1 MTTDPS
7 PERLS
12 DQAGRP
18 AGVKRTSN
26 SSIIVALSRRSN
38 HQITHEGETTHGPW
52 VMGKGP
58 TILSRHADDCIFSK
72 LNRRVQV

>member
-18 AGVKRTSN
+18 AGVKRKSN
-26 SSIIVALSRRSN
+26 SSIVDARSRRSN
-38 HQITHEGETTHGPW
+38 HQITHDGEITHGPW
-52 VMGKGP
+52 VRVLRFYQGMQM
-58 TILSRHADDCIFSK
+58 IVSFLS
-72 LNRRVQV
+72 